1 MEHDVPTGLLDVANV
16 QVNRVVEELRR
27 IAASGR
33 LITIEDIAMMLLAA
47 ELKNVDRQR
56 ELLAVLLA
64 VTLQGGHPDCHGH
77 RLFGRRRDRQGRSEA
92 LWAEHRRDA
101 VVRGGGGRA
110 LRRVDVARSG
120 RGGGFAV
127 VAGNGLLYPLSKW
140 MDRRPA
146 KPGQE
151 KPPDF

>member
-1 MEHDVPTGLLDVANV
+1 MEHDIPTGLLDVANA

-64 VTLQGGHPDCHGH
+64 VTLQ
-77 RLFGRRRDRQGRSEA
+77 RLAWYRVATAF
-92 LWAEHRRDA
+92 
-101 VVRGGGGRA
+101 VVP
-110 LRRVDVARSG
+110 
-120 RGGGFAV
+120 V
-127 VAGNGLLYPLSKW
+127 VPSL
-140 MDRRPA
+140 
-146 KPGQE
+146 
-151 KPPDF
+151 F